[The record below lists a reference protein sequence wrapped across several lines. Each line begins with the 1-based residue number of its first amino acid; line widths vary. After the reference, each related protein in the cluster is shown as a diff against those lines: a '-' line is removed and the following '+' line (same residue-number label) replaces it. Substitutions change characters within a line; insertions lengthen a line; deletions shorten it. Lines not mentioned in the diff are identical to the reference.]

1 MTAPGRQ
8 AALFAECLS
17 AEFRRRMLDEYV
29 PRIRKCTEL
38 LTEDQAWIASGPY
51 SNSVAN
57 LLMHLAGNV
66 RQWIVCGVGGV
77 GGESDQRNRPF
88 EFSGN
93 RDEVNTPI
101 SGLMVRLEGTVREAV
116 AIVEGLTVEQWL
128 RRAVFQ
134 QRYEETIVGAVLHAM
149 EHFSGHAG
157 QIYAFTKQE
166 TGKDLKFYDL

>member
-1 MTAPGRQ
+1 MTAPERQ
-8 AALFAECLS
+8 ADSFAECLS
-17 AEFRRRMLDEYV
+17 VEFRRRMLDEYV

-38 LTEDQAWIASGPY
+38 LTEDQSWISPGTFN
-51 SNSVAN
+51 NSVAN

-66 RQWIVCGVGGV
+66 RQWIICGIGDA
-77 GGESDQRNRPF
+77 SDERNRPF

-93 RDEVNTPI
+93 RDEVNIPI
-101 SGLMVRLEGTVREAV
+101 SGLMDRLEDTVREAV
-116 AIVEGLTVEQWL
+116 AIVEGLTPDQWL

-134 QRYEETIVGAVLHAM
+134 QRYDETIVGAVLHAM

>member
-1 MTAPGRQ
+1 MTDQQ
-8 AALFAECLS
+8 ATLFAECLA

-38 LTEDQAWIASGPY
+38 LTEDQAWISPGTFN
-51 SNSVAN
+51 NSVAN

-66 RQWIVCGVGGV
+66 RQWIICGIGDT
-77 GGESDQRNRPF
+77 SDQRNRPF

-93 RDEVNTPI
+93 RDEVSTPI
-101 SGLMVRLEGTVREAV
+101 SGLMDRLEDTVRQAV
-116 AIVEGLTVEQWL
+116 EIVEGLTPDQWL

-134 QRYEETIVGAVLHAM
+134 QRYDETIVGAVLHAM

>member
-1 MTAPGRQ
+1 MTEPGRQ
-8 AALFAECLS
+8 AASFAECLS

-38 LTEDQAWIASGPY
+38 LTEDQSWISPGPFN
-51 SNSVAN
+51 NSVAN

-66 RQWIVCGVGGV
+66 RQWIICGVGDA
-77 GGESDQRNRPF
+77 SDQRNRSF

-101 SGLMVRLEGTVREAV
+101 PGLMDRLEDTVREAV
-116 AIVEGLTVEQWL
+116 AIVEGLTVDQWL

-134 QRYEETIVGAVLHAM
+134 QRYDETIVGAVLHAM